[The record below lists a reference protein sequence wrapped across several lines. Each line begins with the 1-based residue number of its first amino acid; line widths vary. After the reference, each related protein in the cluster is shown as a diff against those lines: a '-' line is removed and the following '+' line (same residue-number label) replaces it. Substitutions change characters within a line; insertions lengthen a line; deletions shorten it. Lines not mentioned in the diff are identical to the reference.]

1 MLHGRPGVCF
11 QFLPDMRRGLISW
24 SREEVPPSVLESRV
38 ARLQEK
44 MRGAELGVV
53 LVYTS
58 FARPSA
64 VAWLTHFVPYWNE
77 ALLVV
82 HPVGAPVLL
91 AAFSKR
97 VHDWIR
103 SVSHLGEVRS
113 APDLGRA
120 AAAFLKERTPQ
131 PSRIGVLELD
141 ALPWA
146 VAEPLVKAGYGAALV
161 DITGLFASI
170 RQPADE
176 VEIRLARRAAKIA
189 VQALKAIP
197 TGAKRAS
204 EVLSA
209 LESSARLDGA
219 EEVLPRLAPDLRE
232 DATLRRLEGDA
243 LLGERYAV
251 QLSVAYKATWIR
263 ITRSVSTHAVP
274 PSWRSAAERFV
285 ETAAR
290 LNEANLSLEPQAAGS
305 ARPGK
310 PAAWTLETCRGSPP
324 LSVVASGETPS
335 RTALPGGSLAC
346 LSLQLDLDDGPWL
359 GGEPLILGRRG
370 QPSRRLI

>member
-1 MLHGRPGVCF
+1 
-11 QFLPDMRRGLISW
+11 MRRGLISW
-24 SREEVPPSVLESRV
+24 SRDEVPASVLDGRV
-38 ARLQEK
+38 ARLQNK
-44 MRGAELGVV
+44 MRHTELGAM

-82 HPVGAPVLL
+82 FPTGAPVLL

-120 AAAFLKERTPQ
+120 AAAFLKERPPK

-141 ALPWA
+141 ALPWL
-146 VAEPLVKAGYGAALV
+146 VAGPLAKSGSELV
-161 DITGLFASI
+161 DATEFFTAI

-176 VEIRLARRAAKIA
+176 AEIRLARRAATIA
-189 VQALKAIP
+189 AQAFKAIP
-197 TGAKRAS
+197 TNAKRAS
-204 EVLSA
+204 ELLSA
-209 LESSARLDGA
+209 LEGSARLDGA
-219 EEVLPRLAPDLRE
+219 EEVLPRLAPDLRA

-251 QLSVAYKATWIR
+251 ELSVAYKATWVR
-263 ITRSVSTHAVP
+263 ITRCVSTQAVP
-274 PSWRSAAERFV
+274 PSWRVARDRFV
-285 ETAAR
+285 ETAER
-290 LNEANLSLEPQAAGS
+290 LNEANLSVEP
-305 ARPGK
+305 K
-310 PAAWTLETCRGSPP
+310 NAAWTLETCRGSPP
-324 LSVVASGETPS
+324 LSIVATRETPS
-335 RTALPGGSLAC
+335 PSALPGGSLAC
-346 LSLQLDLDDGPWL
+346 LSLRLDLDDGPWL
-359 GGEPLILGRRG
+359 GGEPLILGSRG
-370 QPSRRLI
+370 QPSRLLI

>member
-1 MLHGRPGVCF
+1 
-11 QFLPDMRRGLISW
+11 MRRGLISW
-24 SREEVPPSVLESRV
+24 SRDEVPPSVLERRV
-38 ARLQEK
+38 ARLQEQ
-44 MRGAELGVV
+44 MRAAELGVV
-53 LVYTS
+53 LIYTS

-82 HPVGAPVLL
+82 LPTEAPVLL

-120 AAAFLKERTPQ
+120 AAAFLKERPPE

-141 ALPWA
+141 ALPWP
-146 VAEPLVKAGYGAALV
+146 VAEPIMKSEYGGAVV
-161 DITGLFASI
+161 DATDLFASI

-176 VEIRLARRAAKIA
+176 AEIRLARRAATIA
-189 VQALKAIP
+189 VQAFKAIP
-197 TGAKRAS
+197 TAAKTAS
-204 EVLSA
+204 ELLSVL
-209 LESSARLDGA
+209 ERSARLDGA
-219 EEVLPRLAPDLRE
+219 EEVLPRLAPDLRA

-251 QLSVAYKATWIR
+251 ELSVAYKATWVR
-263 ITRSVSTHAVP
+263 ITRCVSTQAVP
-274 PSWRSAAERFV
+274 PSWRGAADRFV
-285 ETAAR
+285 EIAER
-290 LNEANLSLEPQAAGS
+290 LNEANLSLEPQVAGS
-305 ARPGK
+305 VRPGK
-310 PAAWTLETCRGSPP
+310 TAAWTLETCRGSPP
-324 LSVVASGETPS
+324 LSIVATGEARSPS
-335 RTALPGGSLAC
+335 ALPGGSLAC

-359 GGEPLILGRRG
+359 GGEPLILGSRG
-370 QPSRRLI
+370 QPSRLLI

>member
-1 MLHGRPGVCF
+1 
-11 QFLPDMRRGLISW
+11 MRRGLISW
-24 SREEVPPSVLESRV
+24 SRDEVPPSVLERRV
-38 ARLQEK
+38 ARLQEQ
-44 MRGAELGVV
+44 MRAAELGVV
-53 LVYTS
+53 LIYTS

-82 HPVGAPVLL
+82 LPTEAPVLL

-120 AAAFLKERTPQ
+120 AAAFLKERPPE

-141 ALPWA
+141 ALPWP
-146 VAEPLVKAGYGAALV
+146 VAEPIMKSEYGGAVV
-161 DITGLFASI
+161 DATDLFASI

-176 VEIRLARRAAKIA
+176 VEIRLARRAATIA
-189 VQALKAIP
+189 VQAFKAIP
-197 TGAKRAS
+197 TAAKTAS
-204 EVLSA
+204 ELLSVL
-209 LESSARLDGA
+209 ERSARLDGA
-219 EEVLPRLAPDLRE
+219 EEVLPRLAPDLRA

-251 QLSVAYKATWIR
+251 ELSVAYKATWVR
-263 ITRSVSTHAVP
+263 ITRCVSTQAVP
-274 PSWRSAAERFV
+274 PSWRGAADRFV
-285 ETAAR
+285 ETAER
-290 LNEANLSLEPQAAGS
+290 LNEANLSFEPQVG
-305 ARPGK
+305 PGK
-310 PAAWTLETCRGSPP
+310 TVAWILEICRGSTP
-324 LSVVASGETPS
+324 LSIVATGETPS
-335 RTALPGGSLAC
+335 PSALPGGSLAC

-359 GGEPLILGRRG
+359 GGEPLILGSGR
-370 QPSRRLI
+370 QPSRLLI

>member
-1 MLHGRPGVCF
+1 
-11 QFLPDMRRGLISW
+11 MRRGLISW
-24 SREEVPPSVLESRV
+24 SREEVSPSVLDRRV
-38 ARLQEK
+38 ARFQERIQAAK
-44 MRGAELGVV
+44 LDAV

-82 HPVGAPVLL
+82 QPSGAPVLL

-120 AAAFLKERTPQ
+120 AVKLLEERLPK
-131 PSRIGVLELD
+131 PSSIGVLELN
-141 ALPWA
+141 ALPWS
-146 VAEPLVKAGYGAALV
+146 VAEPIVKSRYGRELV
-161 DITGLFASI
+161 DATDLFAAI

-176 VEIRLARRAAKIA
+176 VEIRLARRAATIA
-189 VQALKAIP
+189 VQAFKAIP

-204 EVLSA
+204 ELLSA
-209 LESSARLDGA
+209 MERSARLDGA
-219 EEVLPRLAPDLRE
+219 EEVLPRVAPDLRAG
-232 DATLRRLEGDA
+232 ATLRRFEGDVV
-243 LLGERYAV
+243 LGERYAV
-251 QLSVAYKATWIR
+251 ELAVAYKATWVR
-263 ITRSVSTHAVP
+263 ITRCVFTQAAP
-274 PSWRSAAERFV
+274 PSWRGAADRFV
-285 ETAAR
+285 ESAER
-290 LNEANLSLEPQAAGS
+290 LNEANLSLEPQVAGS

-310 PAAWTLETCRGSPP
+310 NAAWTLETCRGSAP
-324 LSVVASGETPS
+324 LSIVATEEAPS
-335 RTALPGGSLAC
+335 PSALPSGSLAC

-359 GGEPLILGRRG
+359 GGAPLILGSRG
-370 QPSRRLI
+370 QPSRLLI

>member
-1 MLHGRPGVCF
+1 V
-11 QFLPDMRRGLISW
+11 RRGLISW
-24 SREEVPPSVLESRV
+24 SRDEVPLSVLEGRV
-38 ARLQEK
+38 VRLQER
-44 MRGAELGVV
+44 MRAAELGAV

-82 HPVGAPVLL
+82 FPTGAPVLL

-120 AAAFLKERTPQ
+120 TAAFLKERPPQ
-131 PSRIGVLELD
+131 PPRIGVLELD
-141 ALPWA
+141 TLPWP
-146 VAEPLVKAGYGAALV
+146 VAEPLVKSEYGRGLV
-161 DITGLFASI
+161 DATGLFASI

-176 VEIRLARRAAKIA
+176 VEIRLARRAATIA
-189 VQALKAIP
+189 VQTFKAIP
-197 TGAKRAS
+197 TEAKHAS
-204 EVLSA
+204 ELLSA
-209 LESSARLDGA
+209 LERSARLDGA
-219 EEVLPRLAPDLRE
+219 EEVLPRLAPDLRA

-251 QLSVAYKATWIR
+251 ELSVAYKATWVR
-263 ITRSVSTHAVP
+263 ITRCVSTQAVP
-274 PSWRSAAERFV
+274 PSWRGAADRFV
-285 ETAAR
+285 ETVER
-290 LNEANLSLEPQAAGS
+290 LNEANLSLEPQFG
-305 ARPGK
+305 PGK
-310 PAAWTLETCRGSPP
+310 TVAWTLETCRGSPP
-324 LSVVASGETPS
+324 LSIVATGETPS
-335 RTALPGGSLAC
+335 PLALPGGSLAC

-359 GGEPLILGRRG
+359 GGAPLILGSGG
-370 QPSRRLI
+370 QPSRLLIS